1 VSNVSSQTRLYLHHS
16 IEEAGIAQ
24 VVDALDR
31 DKCAIHWTLASLSVH
46 IFSGFL
52 SELDNL

>member
-1 VSNVSSQTRLYLHHS
+1 VSSQTRLYLHHS